1 MEHEG
6 TSKMIPNGHG
16 FLRRVMKCSEIDCGD
31 HCTTLNILK
40 TTELYTLN
48 R

>member
-6 TSKMIPNGHG
+6 TNKMIPNGH

-31 HCTTLNILK
+31 HCTTLNSLK
-40 TTELYTLN
+40 TIELYTLN
-48 R
+48 S